1 MNQIPQAQIFY
12 PNIYSQ
18 IPNEQIQNDFSQ
30 QIQLQ
35 NQITQISQNNIS
47 SNLNY
52 DQSNFY

>member
-18 IPNEQIQNDFSQ
+18 ISNEQIQNDFSQ